1 MAPHELPDL
10 FLEAEIAKH
19 AVARLGVA
27 LDDHELLVRQ
37 RARLLED
44 RVGDRELADVVHESA
59 GGERA
64 HAAGRETELL
74 ADLDRA
80 ERYAARVLLR
90 VLVLLRE
97 ADREGANVGAEERL
111 LGCNQ
116 VAADGKRRPAREGD
130 EAVVAD
136 QNPGRRDPVQREQ
149 SRHRGERGA
158 DEDGAAV
165 AALGADD
172 RQRNCG
178 DGCDGCSQ
186 ADRGEVELAGELN
199 LLLGEEVHRRQRDS
213 RQRSSDHEEG
223 HDVLGS
229 AAGPH
234 HSNCRDGRTPAH
246 PPNGC
251 LFSAEGGTRTRSRPR
266 RSRACRRG
274 AAASPRCRPGGR

>member
-111 LGCNQ
+111 LGRDQ
-116 VAADGKRRPAREGD
+116 VGAADVADERPRLRGTPEVEGD
-130 EAVVAD
+130 GRSDDDDSDELEAVPEPPAELEVAE
-136 QNPGRRDPVQREQ
+136 QECGRK
-149 SRHRGERGA
+149 RGR
-158 DEDGAAV
+158 
-165 AALGADD
+165 
-172 RQRNCG
+172 
-178 DGCDGCSQ
+178 
-186 ADRGEVELAGELN
+186 
-199 LLLGEEVHRRQRDS
+199 
-213 RQRSSDHEEG
+213 
-223 HDVLGS
+223 
-229 AAGPH
+229 
-234 HSNCRDGRTPAH
+234 
-246 PPNGC
+246 
-251 LFSAEGGTRTRSRPR
+251 
-266 RSRACRRG
+266 
-274 AAASPRCRPGGR
+274 